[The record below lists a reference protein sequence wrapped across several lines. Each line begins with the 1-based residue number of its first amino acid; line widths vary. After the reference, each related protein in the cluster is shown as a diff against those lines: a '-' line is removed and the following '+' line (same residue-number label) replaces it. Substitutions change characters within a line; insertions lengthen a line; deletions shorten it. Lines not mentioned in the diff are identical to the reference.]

1 MDESARPLRLDSR
14 PLYDQAIEALQQFIQ
29 DGHHQPGDRLPSE
42 GALARQ
48 LGISRSTLREAM
60 GYLESHGLVT
70 RRHGSGTFVALPP
83 QPVLHAGLEQLES
96 LYILA
101 ERVGAA
107 VERRTWR
114 VDGVPAPPGVA
125 EALALAP
132 GAEVAR
138 AEMTAAL
145 NGVLFAYLTGYASVE
160 FAAPDDL
167 ADFAGGSLLDY
178 LNERESLRIASCR
191 SEVYSVGADLRAARE
206 LDVAL
211 GAPLLYLKETQ
222 FNETG
227 RPLIHSL
234 NYFRTDSYNFHIV
247 RRAPRR

>member
-1 MDESARPLRLDSR
+1 MEESTRPLRLDSR
-14 PLYDQAIEALQQFIQ
+14 PLYDQAIEALQQYIQ
-29 DGHHQPGDRLPSE
+29 DGQHQPGDRLPSE

-101 ERVGAA
+101 KRVGAA

-114 VDGVPAPPGVA
+114 VDALPAQPEIA
-125 EALALAP
+125 AALELAS

-160 FAAPDDL
+160 FAPPDEL
-167 ADFAGGSLLDY
+167 ASYAGGSLLDF
-178 LNERESLRIASCR
+178 LNEREQLRIASCR
-191 SEVYSVGADLRAARE
+191 SEIFSAGANHQAARE

-211 GAPLLYLKETQ
+211 GSPLLYLKETQ

-227 RPLIHSL
+227 QPLIYSL
-234 NYFRTDSYNFHIV
+234 NYFRTDSYNFHVV